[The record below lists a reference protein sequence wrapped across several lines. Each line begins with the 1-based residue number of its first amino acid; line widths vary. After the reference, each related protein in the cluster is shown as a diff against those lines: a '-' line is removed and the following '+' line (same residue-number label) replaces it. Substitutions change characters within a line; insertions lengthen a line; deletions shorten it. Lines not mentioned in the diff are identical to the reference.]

1 MKRGIQLLI
10 VALASAGLI
19 FSGCDKP
26 AEETAPTEEA
36 APEAPAEEEAAE
48 EAEEEAPAEEE
59 AAEVNEDMYIN
70 AAFEVTCVNAQIE
83 DPARATEIKNEI
95 YPRYG
100 FTEESFNAAQ
110 EQLAERE
117 SVKTALETRME
128 KCTAELAESLAEAG
142 AAEAGEEAAGEEAGG
157 EETAKKAPAKA
168 MPAKTGAMTGN
179 FGGGGFDGASI
190 RMSVRP
196 DFKVTGTV
204 RGNREGAAFAIPFS
218 GEVSRG
224 GDINATGERNGNT
237 VKVSGKLTAAGAA
250 GELQGSVHQRDY
262 KVNYNAN

>member
-10 VALASAGLI
+10 VALASAGLV

-26 AEETAPTEEA
+26 AEEPATTEEA
-36 APEAPAEEEAAE
+36 APEEPTEEEAAP
-48 EAEEEAPAEEE
+48 EEEAAEEE
-59 AAEVNEDMYIN
+59 AAEVNEDMYVN

-110 EQLAERE
+110 EQMAERE
-117 SVKTALETRME
+117 SVKMAIETRME

-142 AAEAGEEAAGEEAGG
+142 AAEGEEAAGEEAPA
-157 EETAKKAPAKA
+157 EEGAAAKKAPAKP
-168 MPAKTGAMTGN
+168 MPAKTGSMNGN
-179 FGGGGFDGASI
+179 FGGGGFEGASI
-190 RMSVRP
+190 RMMVRP
-196 DFKVTGTV
+196 DFKVSGQV

-218 GEVSRG
+218 GEVSTDG
-224 GDINATGERNGNT
+224 NISATGERDGNT
-237 VKVSGKLTAAGAA
+237 VNVSGKLTASGAA
-250 GELQGSVHQRDY
+250 GKIEGSVHQRDY
-262 KVNYNAN
+262 SVNYNAN